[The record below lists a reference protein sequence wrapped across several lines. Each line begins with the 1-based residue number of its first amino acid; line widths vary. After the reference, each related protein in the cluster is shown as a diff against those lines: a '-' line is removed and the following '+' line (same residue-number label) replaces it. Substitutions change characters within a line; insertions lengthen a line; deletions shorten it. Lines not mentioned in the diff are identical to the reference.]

1 MKAIKE
7 DKLWG
12 LRLLYPD
19 HEHRSE
25 ITPVDDNYFLA
36 IIRLYQK
43 RIPKN
48 LF

>member
-25 ITPVDDNYFLA
+25 ITPVDDNNFSD
-36 IIRLYQK
+36 IIRIHQK
-43 RIPKN
+43 
-48 LF
+48 